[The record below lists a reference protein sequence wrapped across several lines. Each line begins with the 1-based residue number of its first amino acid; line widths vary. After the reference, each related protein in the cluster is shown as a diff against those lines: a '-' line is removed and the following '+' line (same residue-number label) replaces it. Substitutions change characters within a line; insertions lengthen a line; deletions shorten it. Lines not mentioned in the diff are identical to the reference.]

1 MRSRLIGWI
10 VLLVLSE
17 AIGLGIGQLFFRLFT
32 QTVPPAVL
40 TSFNKGTAYAAFLT
54 YGLGAGLVIFLW
66 CFAAIAIS
74 RAFGPARRITRKLT
88 GGGDS

>member
-1 MRSRLIGWI
+1 MRSRVIGL
-10 VLLVLSE
+10 VLLLILSE
-17 AIGLGIGQLFFRLFT
+17 AIGLGIGHLFFRLFN

-66 CFAAIAIS
+66 SLAAIALARS
-74 RAFGPARRITRKLT
+74 FGPAQRFTQKLA
-88 GGGDS
+88 GRGSN